1 MTLVPKTSASTISPQ
16 ALVSLIYSKISTLSM
31 FTYFIFYCLII
42 LLTEQEFIKVNIF
55 EEYKNL
61 KSFEVE
67 FHDQTYTHRIICKIR
82 NILPDKMFI
91 YPINEP
97 EAIPEIGTQLNLNVF
112 TENGIYNSISKVID
126 VLQENGTTLYAIAYP
141 SQNKITQRREY
152 FRANLNIPYKM
163 SVKRTSKTDILEG
176 ETVNICGKGICIS
189 NTKPFLPYE
198 NIEVEISFP
207 NHIINTHAEY
217 VYSRAVSQNAKPE
230 FYHAFVLT
238 DIAQKDIDYIV
249 GQCFLYQLS

>member
-1 MTLVPKTSASTISPQ
+1 M
-16 ALVSLIYSKISTLSM
+16 
-31 FTYFIFYCLII
+31 
-42 LLTEQEFIKVNIF
+42 NIF
-55 EEYKNL
+55 EKYKNL

-82 NILPDKMFI
+82 NIQPDKMFI
-91 YPINEP
+91 YPINESESNP
-97 EAIPEIGTQLNLNVF
+97 GIGTQLNLNVF

-176 ETVNICGKGICIS
+176 KTVNICGKGICIKT
-189 NTKPFLPYE
+189 TKPFLPYKSIDVVI
-198 NIEVEISFP
+198 NFKNREIK
-207 NHIINTHAEY
+207 TGAEY
-217 VYSRAVSQNAKPE
+217 VYSRTLAENGRPVFN
-230 FYHAFVLT
+230 HAFILT
-238 DIAQKDIDYIV
+238 TIEQKDIDFIV